1 MMSLTHT
8 MNETRNESRKDEMR
22 TFRRACLVM
31 CIAFGVLSVPD
42 RALATF
48 PGDNGEI
55 AYVRFLARTTA
66 FSVRTVL
73 PDGSPGRRLA
83 ARNTSIDAEWSPDDT
98 ALALHVTRG
107 EERIVLQD
115 AATAERTLIV
125 RVSDVPGAE
134 LFESIA
140 FGPTGDALVVCVRT
154 GRSRTAL
161 YTIDADGSNLT
172 AVSDRPD
179 CYADWSS
186 TNRIVATSG
195 NASSLVK
202 RIVTMDPDGTNR
214 LLVASMPIGS
224 LGEGLSVAPS
234 WAPDGSVF
242 VYAARTDYRSTSQD
256 LYVVG
261 GDGSGLTLLTG
272 TGDTTEYGPLFS
284 PDGAKIVFVR
294 SRGSA
299 FGRSRSDL
307 FIMRTDGSG
316 VRRLTDTPNRNEFT
330 RSWRSTLA

>member
-1 MMSLTHT
+1 
-8 MNETRNESRKDEMR
+8 MNEKSNQSRKDER
-22 TFRRACLVM
+22 RRFRRVCLVM
-31 CIAFGVLSVPD
+31 SIAFGVLSVPD
-42 RALATF
+42 QALATF

-55 AYVRFLARTTA
+55 AYLRFLPRATS
-66 FSVRTVL
+66 FSMRTVF

-83 ARNTSIDAEWSPDDT
+83 PRNTSIDGEWSPDGT
-98 ALALHVTRG
+98 ALALHVIRG

-115 AATAERTLIV
+115 SATAERTVIV
-125 RVSDVPGAE
+125 RVNDVPGAE
-134 LFESIA
+134 LFESIG
-140 FGPTGDALVVCVRT
+140 FGPTGDALVFCVRT

-172 AVSDRPD
+172 AVSDRSY

-195 NASSLVK
+195 TAGSLAG
-202 RIVTMDPDGTNR
+202 RIVTMDPDGTDR
-214 LLVASMPIGS
+214 LLVVSVQLGA
-224 LGEGLSVAPS
+224 LGEGLAVAPS

-261 GDGSGLTLLTG
+261 GDGSGRTLLTG
-272 TGDTTEYGPLFS
+272 TGDTTEFGPLFS
-284 PDGAKIVFVR
+284 PDGEKIVFVR

-299 FGRSRSDL
+299 FDGSRSDL
-307 FIMRTDGSG
+307 FIMRSDGSG
-316 VRRLTDTPNRNEFT
+316 VRRLTDTLKRNEFT

>member
-1 MMSLTHT
+1 
-8 MNETRNESRKDEMR
+8 MNEKRNESRKDWMR

-31 CIAFGVLSVPD
+31 SIAFEVLSVAD
-42 RALATF
+42 HALATF

-55 AYVRFLARTTA
+55 AYVRFLPRATS
-66 FSVRTVL
+66 FSIRTVF

-83 ARNTSIDAEWSPDDT
+83 PRNTSIDGEWSPDGT
-98 ALALHVTRG
+98 ALALHVIRG

-125 RVSDVPGAE
+125 RVNDVPGAE
-134 LFESIA
+134 QFESIA
-140 FGPTGDALVVCVRT
+140 FGPTGDALLFCVRT

-161 YTIDADGSNLT
+161 YTVDADGSNLT
-172 AVSDRPD
+172 AVSDRSD

-186 TNRIVATSG
+186 TNRIVATSRATG
-195 NASSLVK
+195 IVS
-202 RIVTMDPDGTNR
+202 RIVTMDPDGTDR
-214 LLVASMPIGS
+214 LLVVSVPLGS

-242 VYAARTDYRSTSQD
+242 VYAARTDPRSTSQD
-256 LYVVG
+256 LYVVS
-261 GDGSGLTLLTG
+261 GDGSGRTLLTG
-272 TGDTTEYGPLFS
+272 TGDTTESGPVFS

-299 FGRSRSDL
+299 FDGSRSDL

-316 VRRLTDTPNRNEFT
+316 VRRLTDTPKRNEFT